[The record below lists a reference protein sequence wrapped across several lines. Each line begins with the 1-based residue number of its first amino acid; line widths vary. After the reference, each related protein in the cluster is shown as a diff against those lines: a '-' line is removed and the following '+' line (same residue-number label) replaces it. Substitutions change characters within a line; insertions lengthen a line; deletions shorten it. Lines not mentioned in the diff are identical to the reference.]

1 MKHHHDSCEQHP
13 LPLDASLCS
22 KMMIDNQESEQ
33 GGDDTQIEMSITI
46 DELFQQYSIDE
57 ITDLLTR
64 YEAEEA
70 AAMAEIKR

>member
-1 MKHHHDSCEQHP
+1 MT
-13 LPLDASLCS
+13 L
-22 KMMIDNQESEQ
+22 
-33 GGDDTQIEMSITI
+33 TIEMSITI
-46 DELFQQYSIDE
+46 DELFQQHSIHE